1 MIVCFHSTMTK
12 ILLKNSDLSYSVRGL
27 SSREQLLNL
36 DNLYTIQWYVFY
48 IIHSFY
54 FYYGV
59 AFYYG
64 MRIIILLLSIKSC
77 LPKLSYYPV
86 GAVILL
92 LLSSTLLT
100 NAVYGQVF
108 PNTQHSTVP
117 SNSSIV
123 QQPQPTQKT
132 LHLVKITSPAKGQQV
147 AAGKDLIISG
157 TSADNTTSSCKVSVI
172 VNGIKPYRTAF
183 PNGAGGGGDY
193 SKWNF
198 TLTPAYTSIKQGQ
211 DKITAKF
218 SCTNDP
224 NLISHNSVNV
234 TGVNT
239 SLTPIANQHQQYTGK
254 NSTTTNVNTTST
266 GNAISAIT
274 SSSPPSVANTNNTSN
289 DGIMSVSIHLAK
301 KSIHPGDTQS
311 VIIKVTDVNS
321 TIPVVGASVLGR
333 VTDPSGG
340 SFKKIGGTTDD
351 TGKSSYSWT
360 VSQGDTTGQYKTII
374 EVSAYGYKNST
385 ASKTFRVSPIPV
397 TTTTSSNNS
406 LIPLP
411 SPNAINNNNKNNHQ
425 NLPSTIIPIPHIRIP
440 TIRVPFHLP
449 FQ

>member
-1 MIVCFHSTMTK
+1 M
-12 ILLKNSDLSYSVRGL
+12 
-27 SSREQLLNL
+27 
-36 DNLYTIQWYVFY
+36 
-48 IIHSFY
+48 
-54 FYYGV
+54 
-59 AFYYG
+59 
-64 MRIIILLLSIKSC
+64 IILLLSIRSC
-77 LPKLSYYPV
+77 LPKLSYYSV

-100 NAVYGQVF
+100 SAGYGQVF

-234 TGVNT
+234 TGVDT
-239 SLTPIANQHQQYTGK
+239 SLTPITNQHAQYTGK
-254 NSTTTNVNTTST
+254 NSTTTSVNTTST
-266 GNAISAIT
+266 GNATAIT

-360 VSQGDTTGQYKTII
+360 LSQGDTTGQYKTII